1 MRSVVV
7 VLTLVIAN
15 ATVAAPGDPVIDFEK
30 YVLPNGLEVI
40 LAPDPR
46 VPIVAVD
53 VWYHVGSGNE
63 TQGRTGF
70 AHLFEHMMFQ
80 GSKHVAEDQHWAVLK
95 QIGVREGN
103 GSTNASRT
111 NYFEDVP
118 SNQLETALWLES
130 DRMGYLLDRDFAKSF
145 AIQIDVV
152 RNERRERYENVPY
165 GKSRLVLAQA
175 MYPENHPYH
184 VPTIGKHE
192 DLVAASVDD
201 VKRFFKTWY
210 VPANA
215 TLTIAGDFDV
225 AATKK
230 LVAKWFGSFPP
241 SKKPVL
247 VKPATPV
254 ITAREVVASD
264 ALAKLRQVTFAWHTP
279 AYFEDGDAELDVAA
293 AALARDGGGRLFE
306 ALVYAR
312 PLADSVTA
320 TQRSTAFSS
329 MFTVVVSLR
338 DDAAIDEV
346 KRIVA
351 AEIATLAKT
360 PVSPSELGVT
370 LAQTEALAIRGLQTP
385 LARAEALQGFN
396 HYLGSPDK
404 LSWDLD
410 RYRTTSAEK
419 VRATV
424 ARHLVPGRM
433 LTMIINPGAKP

>member
-1 MRSVVV
+1 M
-7 VLTLVIAN
+7 LTLVAAN
-15 ATVAAPGDPVIDFEK
+15 VTAAPGDPVIKFEK

-63 TQGRTGF
+63 TVGRSGF

-80 GSKHVAEDQHWAVLK
+80 GSKHVGEDKHWSILK
-95 QIGVREGN
+95 DIGAGERN
-103 GSTNASRT
+103 GTTNASRT
-111 NYFEDVP
+111 NYYEVVP

-145 AIQIDVV
+145 AVQLEVV
-152 RNERRERYENVPY
+152 RNERRERYENEPY
-165 GKSRLVLAQA
+165 GKSRIVLAA
-175 MYPENHPYH
+175 ALYPERHPYH

-192 DLVAASVDD
+192 DLVAASVED

-215 TLTIAGDFDV
+215 TLAIAGDFDV

-230 LVAKWFGSFPP
+230 LVAKWFGSFPK
-241 SKKPVL
+241 SKKPPL
-247 VKPATPV
+247 VKPATPAL
-254 ITAREVVASD
+254 TAREVIASD
-264 ALAKLRQVTFAWHTP
+264 DLVKLRQITFAWHTP
-279 AYFEDGDAELDVAA
+279 ALYAEGDAELDIAA

-312 PLADSVTA
+312 PLADRVTA
-320 TQRSTAFSS
+320 GQRSGAFSS
-329 MFTVVVSLR
+329 VFAVVVTLR

-346 KRIVA
+346 KRIVTT
-351 AEIATLAKT
+351 EIATLAKT
-360 PVSPSELGVT
+360 LVTPSELEVT
-370 LAQTEALAIRGLQTP
+370 LAGTEALAIRELQTP
-385 LARAEALQGFN
+385 LARAEALQRYN

-419 VRATV
+419 VRAAV
-424 ARHLVPGRM
+424 ARHLVPDRM